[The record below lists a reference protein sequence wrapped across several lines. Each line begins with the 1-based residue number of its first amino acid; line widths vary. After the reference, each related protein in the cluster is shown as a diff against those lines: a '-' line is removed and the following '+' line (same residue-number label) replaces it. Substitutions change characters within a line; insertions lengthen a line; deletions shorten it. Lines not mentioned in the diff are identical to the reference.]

1 MWHILTSNVMSMQE
15 DSIDPELV
23 PRPGMSFRTEKD
35 AIEFFSRYAEKVGFG
50 INLGN
55 GKPYSRIVRCSKEG
69 KCEFHKK
76 DSPRKR
82 NKTSKKTGCKS
93 KLKLQFVKNRFK
105 QIERV
110 VIEQAHLDYNHKFL
124 KPGETQHLS
133 SHKKKEPVIFE
144 YIDELHKSEVPPQC
158 VKNIMREMH
167 GGDENVPITSR
178 DLENR

>member
-1 MWHILTSNVMSMQE
+1 MWHIHTSNVMSMQE

-82 NKTSKKTGCKS
+82 NKTSKKTGCKA
-93 KLKLQFVKNRFK
+93 KLKLQFV
-105 QIERV
+105 
-110 VIEQAHLDYNHKFL
+110 
-124 KPGETQHLS
+124 
-133 SHKKKEPVIFE
+133 
-144 YIDELHKSEVPPQC
+144 
-158 VKNIMREMH
+158 
-167 GGDENVPITSR
+167 
-178 DLENR
+178 